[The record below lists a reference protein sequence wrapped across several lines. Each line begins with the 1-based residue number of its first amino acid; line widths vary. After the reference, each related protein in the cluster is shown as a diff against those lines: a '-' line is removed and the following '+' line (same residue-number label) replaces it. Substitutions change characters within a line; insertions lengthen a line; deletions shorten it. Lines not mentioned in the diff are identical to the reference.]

1 MLRLVLSL
9 KRQRSCGNTL
19 VKLVVYH
26 LNLSKNYHVMRA
38 LEDVYLYYTKFTEA
52 MIDSFK
58 VKADIPSNKLVM
70 QLRGFFM
77 KSEVELAFYLA
88 RKEIKKLEEG
98 FVVILDLDGMHT
110 DKNIHRSIQVK
121 AKRIFTTLGASKIK
135 SVGAI
140 AKMIQPKVTDLEY
153 FAFDSVGLY
162 PN

>member
-1 MLRLVLSL
+1 
-9 KRQRSCGNTL
+9 
-19 VKLVVYH
+19 
-26 LNLSKNYHVMRA
+26 
-38 LEDVYLYYTKFTEA
+38 

-58 VKADIPSNKLVM
+58 VKADIANNKLVM

-88 RKEIKKLEEG
+88 RKEIKKLEKG

-110 DKNIHRSIQVK
+110 DKAIHRGLHSK
-121 AKRIFTTLGASKIK
+121 AKRVFSTLGASKVR

-140 AKMIQPKVTDLEY
+140 SKMATPKQHELEY
-153 FAFDSVGLY
+153 FAFESVGLY